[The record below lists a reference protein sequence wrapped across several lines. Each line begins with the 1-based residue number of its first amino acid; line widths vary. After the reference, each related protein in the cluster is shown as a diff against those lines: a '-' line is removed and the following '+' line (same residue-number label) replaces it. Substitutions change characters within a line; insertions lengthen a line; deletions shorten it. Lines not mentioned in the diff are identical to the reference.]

1 MPSFGITSFLEN
13 NDDLNNDNTDNTI
26 TKFEGHPSIIAIEEQ
41 MKESNKTFT
50 FQIINTDKVTL
61 IIKNN

>member
-1 MPSFGITSFLEN
+1 MIILITQSQN
-13 NDDLNNDNTDNTI
+13 
-26 TKFEGHPSIIAIEEQ
+26 FEGHPSIIAIEEQ